1 MPINSDDL
9 ERAKLAVEE
18 YKVLHAELL
27 HRNTILIQILA
38 AGVAAIVA
46 LIVAMTTEKVSLPIS
61 WGLGLII
68 LVVLFVLGTWKF
80 VDSDARNASKRI
92 IEIEEYVNKAVG
104 GNDKMPLS
112 WERRFG
118 ILKRDYADRFRRFD
132 YDAR

>member
-46 LIVAMTTEKVSLPIS
+46 LIVAMTSDTVSLPVC

-68 LVVLFVLGTWKF
+68 FVVLFVLGAWKF

-92 IEIEEYVNKAVG
+92 IEIEEYINKAADG
-104 GNDKMPLS
+104 DDKMPFS